1 MKFTYKAEMFD
12 SLDAKIVIIFFCK
25 DEYQQKMNW
34 HYLGLAEKVRN
45 VVDIRYRA

>member
-12 SLDAKIVIIFFCK
+12 SLDAKIVFISCK

-34 HYLGLAEKVRN
+34 NYLGLAEKVRN
-45 VVDIRYRA
+45 VVDIRNRA